1 MEEIYVLTLYQDVLI
16 ILKDAKN
23 GCTRFKPLGKLWPF
37 TKPPNTDKLW
47 PFAKSPTTAN
57 SFSQKGAHIKDA
69 NSFHSFLFSPFLLFA
84 FFPLLFSLL
93 FVPFLSTFCLS
104 NTQLIKIILSSLLE
118 YIYTTFEKYSNFA
131 KCVIALLLSEVQSED
146 SNIRSSIEENQNG
159 FNKTAHLL
167 VLRYA
172 GSKGEKLIRSMK
184 NSLKCEIPINVTIR
198 VTYSGAI
205 LYSKFTNIKNK
216 TVKEHQNDIVY
227 YVKCPE
233 D

>member
-1 MEEIYVLTLYQDVLI
+1 MAALDLNHWANYDPLQSRLTRTNYDPLQNHLPQQIYSPKKEP
-16 ILKDAKN
+16 ILK
-23 GCTRFKPLGKLWPF
+23 TQILSTPF
-37 TKPPNTDKLW
+37 YSL
-47 PFAKSPTTAN
+47 PFFF
-57 SFSQKGAHIKDA
+57 SF
-69 NSFHSFLFSPFLLFA
+69 SFHS
-84 FFPLLFSLL
+84 
-93 FVPFLSTFCLS
+93 FLSTFCLS

-118 YIYTTFEKYSNFA
+118 YIYTTFEKYNKFA
-131 KCVIALLLSEVQSED
+131 KCVIVLLLSEVQSED

-184 NSLKCEIPINVTIR
+184 NSLKCEIPTNVTIR